1 MVEFITPIEMHS
13 FRVESDYYGNLRLR
27 VTDCASYSTWG
38 GKQLCFGLKNAPSQG
53 YAYPVHLAYDLNCST
68 YPFLYVSPE
77 CSISRDTLR
86 NSGFKIV
93 RNKEKASCVLLPP
106 YGESASFTYNVCVII
121 DGKNVNLFNIEKK
134 SNLTEERCDKI
145 LELIKGKY
153 SSLDQSKIRYIFNP
167 LLESANIYVVP
178 KCENYIDLYTG
189 SADGP
194 FYGFEDCI
202 ELIPSIEV
210 TPELFTIWDKC
221 NELDVIACAL
231 ANCDWQKYPVTLAM
245 YLYENKQGIRH
256 HANSSQSFILK
267 CIGFYDLWRNGT
279 MDRVVEPEDW
289 NMLQK
294 CMLYSLGLPETGGL
308 LKASCDSVSKGLPCR
323 IQVKPMYIKEPA
335 LFKDLMTAMKN
346 M

>member
-1 MVEFITPIEMHS
+1 MVTFVTPAAISS
-13 FRVESDYYGNLRLR
+13 FKIVTDYYGNFSIRNLGSP
-27 VTDCASYSTWG
+27 SYTMYA
-38 GKQLCFGLKNAPSQG
+38 GKQLCFGLTNAPSQG
-53 YAYPVHLAYDLNCST
+53 YPYQVHLAYGLSCNE

-77 CSISRDTLR
+77 CSISRDVLR
-86 NSGFKIV
+86 NSGFRIV

-106 YGESASFTYNVCVII
+106 YKESARFTYNVCVIV
-121 DGKNVNLFNIEKK
+121 DGKNVNLFSIEN
-134 SNLTEERCDKI
+134 SDNLTAERRDKI

-153 SSLDQSKIRYIFNP
+153 SSLDQARVKYIHSA
-167 LLESANIYVVP
+167 LLGESNIYVVP
-178 KCENYIDLYTG
+178 KCENYIDLYIG

-194 FYGFEDCI
+194 YYGFEDYI
-202 ELIPSIEV
+202 ELIPSVEV

-221 NELDVIACAL
+221 DDLDVMACAL

-245 YLYENKQGIRH
+245 YLYENKTGIRH
-256 HANSSQSFILK
+256 HANNSQSFVLK

-279 MDRVVEPEDW
+279 MDRIVEPEDW

-294 CMLYSLGLPETGGL
+294 CRLHALGLPETGGL
-308 LKASCDSVSKGLPCR
+308 LKTKCDASKGLPCR

-335 LFKDLMTAMKN
+335 LFKDLMTAMEN

>member
-1 MVEFITPIEMHS
+1 MDVEFIIPSEMHS

-27 VTDCASYSTWG
+27 STGDISYSIWG

-53 YAYPVHLAYDLNCST
+53 YGYQVHLAYDLNCNE

-77 CSISRDTLR
+77 CSISRDILR

-121 DGKNVNLFNIEKK
+121 DGKNVNLFNIDKK

-189 SADGP
+189 SADDS

-221 NELDVIACAL
+221 DELDVIACAL

-279 MDRVVEPEDW
+279 MDRIVEPEDW

-294 CMLYSLGLPETGGL
+294 CRLYSLGLPETGGL
-308 LKASCDSVSKGLPCR
+308 LKASCNASKGLPCR

-335 LFKDLMTAMKN
+335 LFKDLMTAMEN

>member
-1 MVEFITPIEMHS
+1 MVEFIIPSEIHS
-13 FRVESDYYGNLRLR
+13 YRVETDYYGALRIR
-27 VTDCASYSTWG
+27 QYGDPSYGTWA
-38 GKQLCFGLKNAPSQG
+38 GKQLCFGLENAPSHG
-53 YAYPVHLAYDLNCST
+53 YAYPAHLAYGLNCNE

-77 CSISRDTLR
+77 CSISRDILR

-93 RNKEKASCVLLPP
+93 RSKEKASCVLLPP
-106 YGESASFTYNVCVII
+106 YEESASLTYNVCVII

-153 SSLDQSKIRYIFNP
+153 SSLDQSKIKYIFNT
-167 LLESANIYVVP
+167 LLGSANIYVVP
-178 KCENYIDLYTG
+178 KCENYIDLYKG
-189 SADGP
+189 NSDGP
-194 FYGFEDCI
+194 YYGFENYL

-221 NELDVIACAL
+221 DDSEVIACAL

-245 YLYENKQGIRH
+245 YLYENKPGIRH
-256 HANSSQSFILK
+256 NANNSQSFILK
-267 CIGFYDLWRNGT
+267 CIGFYDLYRNGT

-294 CMLYSLGLPETGGL
+294 CRLYSLGLPETGGL
-308 LKASCDSVSKGLPCR
+308 LKTECDASKGLPCR

-335 LFKDLMTAMKN
+335 LFQDLMTAMKN